1 MYFWRSFQNLQI
13 DIIVMVASV
22 VTIIIVVI
30 IAPTSSLEE

>member
-13 DIIVMVASV
+13 DIVVMVASV